1 MHYLIIGMGYSLM
14 AGLPAVN
21 GLYVCFFS
29 AIMYFFFGTSRHM
42 SIGTYGIVALMLDTY
57 LVAFDGVLFPTE
69 GAHKMGPAMTNAAGL
84 LPTMSGTSHTS
95 HIPNFF
101 TKHARMTNPDPIPPS
116 KDAKLFNKLKV
127 ISGDFVSDDRDEA
140 RVMIASCFSFYV
152 GIFQVKSQIIVF
164 SL

>member
-1 MHYLIIGMGYSLM
+1 MGYSLM

-84 LPTMSGTSHTS
+84 LPTMPSTS
-95 HIPNFF
+95 HIPHFF

-127 ISGDFVSDDRDEA
+127 LSGDFVSDDRDEA

-152 GIFQVKSQIIVF
+152 GIFQVKKAE
-164 SL
+164 